1 MKVKSFRQCFGQTT
15 KTPPIA
21 SKPAMGMFGPPS
33 KDEQHSSRDEAKRL
47 AAEVSLLSEMQYE
60 ALLKSSY
67 ALMSKAEREAYDRR
81 RQRIAQLSGL
91 LKKPRPKEAD
101 AAD

>member
-1 MKVKSFRQCFGQTT
+1 MKLTLPFANFNRAT
-15 KTPPIA
+15 KNPRLA
-21 SKPAMGMFGPPS
+21 SKPDMEKLGPPS
-33 KDEQHSSRDEAKRL
+33 EDAQYSSADEAKRL

-67 ALMSKAEREAYDRR
+67 ARMSIAEREAYDRR
-81 RQRIAQLSGL
+81 RQRIAKLSRSL
-91 LKKPRPKEAD
+91 TKSRPKEAD

>member
-1 MKVKSFRQCFGQTT
+1 MKPKSLRAICNRTT
-15 KTPPIA
+15 KISPIA
-21 SKPAMGMFGPPS
+21 SKPGMGMFGPPTE
-33 KDEQHSSRDEAKRL
+33 DEQGSSRDEAKRL

-81 RQRIAQLSGL
+81 RQRIAQLCGSL
-91 LKKPRPKEAD
+91 TRSRPREAD

>member
-1 MKVKSFRQCFGQTT
+1 MKPKLIRARFNQTT
-15 KTPPIA
+15 KRSGIA
-21 SKPAMGMFGPPS
+21 SKPVMGTLGPTAV
-33 KDEQHSSRDEAKRL
+33 DEQHSFTDDAKRL

-67 ALMSKAEREAYDRR
+67 ARMSKAEREAYDRR
-81 RQRIAQLSGL
+81 RERIAQLCGL
-91 LKKPRPKEAD
+91 VTKSRPKEAD